1 MTDYKGL
8 CRELV
13 LLDQAEPGDYADWR
27 QAWNAAIERAC
38 AALAEPEP
46 EWPTDE
52 ELLAAQDQAVASFP
66 PIHPEAEPLSAVEY
80 ARELEIR
87 KARAVLARWGHP
99 ALPIPVSERLP
110 GPEDCDAEGRCWWL
124 KQRENPDYDL
134 LMPTWHFQRQGPAG
148 TRFFRYTHWL
158 PAHALPVPSHD

>member
-1 MTDYKGL
+1 MTNIKFLSDDNEVIRIDAKGFHYRGQFIEDAGEAHRL
-8 CRELV
+8 LVEFLREHQPEGNWQHA
-13 LLDQAEPGDYADWR
+13 QAEP
-27 QAWNAAIERAC
+27 Q
-38 AALAEPEP
+38 P
-46 EWPTDE
+46 
-52 ELLAAQDQAVASFP
+52 V
-66 PIHPEAEPLSAVEY
+66 
-80 ARELEIR
+80 
-87 KARAVLARWGHP
+87 
-99 ALPIPVSERLP
+99 PVSERLP